1 MDLISYGKA
10 SSVQVQGGGVY
21 IGVVT
26 RIDGDACYVQLPR
39 LSGEAAYGPCPTFF
53 GANGLAVG
61 DTVFCA
67 FIGHAWDQLVVLSS
81 TAEVSVV
88 GPQGPQ
94 GATGP
99 QGAQGAQGPQGPAVT
114 SMDGGSA

>member
-10 SSVQVQGGGVY
+10 SSVPVQGGGVY
-21 IGVVT
+21 IGTVV

-53 GANGLAVG
+53 GANGLVAG

-67 FIGHAWDQLVVLSS
+67 FIGHSWDQLVVLSS
-81 TAEVSVV
+81 TAV
-88 GPQGPQ
+88 
-94 GATGP
+94 A
-99 QGAQGAQGPQGPAVT
+99 